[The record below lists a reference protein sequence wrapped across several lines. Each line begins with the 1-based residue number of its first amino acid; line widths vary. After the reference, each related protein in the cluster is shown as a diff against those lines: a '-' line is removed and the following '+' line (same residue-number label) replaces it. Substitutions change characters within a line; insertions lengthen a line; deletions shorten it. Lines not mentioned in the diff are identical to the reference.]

1 MLTIRL
7 QCNCVSQPHQRGEII
22 VLLIFLSETEP
33 LASGIFDYLDKPSID
48 SLEPNI
54 GGLDGGSMVVLGGSG
69 SEHVIHCCFDNHI
82 VPANTRSG
90 KSSKV

>member
-1 MLTIRL
+1 MFL
-7 QCNCVSQPHQRGEII
+7 GETQ
-22 VLLIFLSETEP
+22 L
-33 LASGIFDYLDKPSID
+33 LASGMFNYLDEPLID
-48 SLEPNI
+48 SLQQNI

-90 KSSKV
+90 KSSIV